1 VSTGTQEIRF
11 RPLGR
16 GTFVGGFF
24 VTLLIHVALA
34 GLVWYG
40 NVKAEVPEPHEREI
54 MITQMIKFGK
64 KREEFWLPRITEPP
78 PPAPVEE
85 VIKVAEDLN
94 AAPAPKEEKKE
105 KPPDKKDLSK
115 KVQDVLNR
123 RRAMLQN
130 ADEVVEGDPN
140 GDRNSDSNSTTQGDA
155 YATAV
160 HNAIQRNWSVPTG
173 LNLGDVLNFQATVTV
188 RISEDGTLLEP
199 RLSHSSGN
207 GLFDDACL
215 QAVQATRRVP
225 PPPASQQR
233 MYRRGLNLAFDGKS
247 LAR

>member
-1 VSTGTQEIRF
+1 
-11 RPLGR
+11 
-16 GTFVGGFF
+16 VGGFF
-24 VTLLIHVALA
+24 VTLLIHIGLA
-34 GLVWYG
+34 GLIWYG
-40 NVKAEVPEPHEREI
+40 NVKAAQPEPHEREI

-85 VIKVAEDLN
+85 VIKVAENPN

-123 RRAMLQN
+123 RRAMFEN
-130 ADEVVEGDPN
+130 AEVSTEGDPN
-140 GDRNSDSNSTTQGDA
+140 GDKHSDSNTATQGDA

-160 HNAIQRNWSVPTG
+160 HNAIQDHWSVPSG
-173 LNLGDVLNFQATVTV
+173 LSLGDVLNFQATVTV